1 MLAEALEIK
10 GLVELIENS
19 GIQFLDYKFSID
31 WSDKSLSPV
40 TQGRFAY
47 NGAEPPVRFAPTD
60 DPQLLFDPRTGKEIS
75 ISDAEGQADKTI
87 KMQESAALFD
97 GVWFPVPFF
106 NNNNHQLTGPTNWVR
121 ARVFKV
127 SAEPS
132 PDNPDKTIE
141 HYRITYAVDTTTSTQ
156 QPGDAY
162 YLPCEGDVQAGSN
175 FELCKDYVKLCKFI
189 DKDARGNSFADSWC
203 QSVYQDLAPERLR
216 NLRKSQCAE
225 RILNKEHI
233 MHYLNMLALLQHL
246 PEFKLN
252 ELHLIGFDR
261 NQTGG
266 RRQVSLVLDIGN
278 SRSCG
283 LLFEEGDDS
292 TTTLKARRLML
303 RDFNAPHEVYAEPF
317 QSRVEFS
324 KPDFDYDGN
333 SAKSG
338 HIQAF
343 SWPSVARVGTEAAKL
358 AAMRCGNEGRTG
370 LTSPK
375 RYLWSTDPITSND
388 WNFNPFS
395 YLIKS
400 EGLQEKRRNNHEP
413 VWSQSVSRFMC
424 SSGNTFFNPAP
435 DDTIAYIKA
444 QFSKK
449 SMMTFMLLEIF
460 AQTLMQINSLEY
472 RLKTDSKDLP
482 RCLKNVILT
491 YPPAMSLQ
499 EKKLFHSCAEDAL
512 GILWKSMNYDRSAP
526 YVKPSESTDI
536 YPALPR
542 LYLDWNEAEGA
553 QIVYLYNETQEIF
566 GGNGSKFLQFI
577 RRADADGRFM
587 EHAQKPEDNIIAR
600 FASIDI
606 GGGTT
611 DLTIRDYAFPRGR
624 AESEAQIVAAEL
636 LRDGFKIAG
645 DDILRDIINDTIV
658 EKLEQI
664 FREHGLST
672 GNLTNVIG
680 NSGEGSDENIR
691 TLRQQVTQRIFMP
704 VALRIMFHLE
714 QSFTPGL
721 GIARGIKVRGS
732 IADFLTG
739 NEVNPVVDKDPN
751 IEKPAAA
758 LRSLEEIAEVLE
770 FINGGKGLG
779 HYLKDGFKLEDMEL
793 EVDLS
798 AMNQDFAS
806 GLGFNLCKQLDY
818 LCEVIAMYRCDV
830 LLLTGRPS
838 KISGIRSFFA
848 QRLNLS
854 PARIIPMHQYQC
866 SGSWYPFATAGGR
879 IGDPKSTAAVGAM
892 LSFVRR
898 EYLSPVNFRY
908 FSPIKKTNTMRF
920 VGVTDD
926 NNKMENPL
934 YRLGS
939 LEAKNQVRA
948 QTPDD
953 FEDAGAP
960 EEITYVRCSLN
971 RRSGQYESLKQDLE
985 AAFEVMLPANLGYK
999 QFSSRRFDALP
1010 LYRLEIITDPELA
1023 LKKNKD
1029 HVTLRSVELDG
1040 SNPEAFFAMTDKLSS
1055 VRKGGGN
1062 THDQNIVNFVAAA
1075 RQEIEG
1081 LKTAS
1086 SLQAAQNL
1094 TAQKDALRNQLMGQL
1109 EAEMNAF
1116 SASLQ
1121 PVGGLKKL
1129 FGGGQKKQEEQIAKK
1144 RTELTQKYGALFDSQ
1159 CAALEAAG
1167 QNAGADELPPRIRA
1181 VLRKCRNQIDEE
1193 LRRMVEEKLQRFRRE
1208 VIGRNQSVELSLKP
1222 VSDAI
1227 ISGSGD
1233 KEQVVSFEID
1243 NAAAAGLSDLG
1254 GLIDLRLYTVTK
1266 LDENYWVDTGAV
1278 MN

>member
-31 WSDKSLSPV
+31 WSDKTLSPV
-40 TQGRFAY
+40 TLGRFAY

-60 DPQLLFDPRTGKEIS
+60 DPLLLFDPRSGKEIS
-75 ISDAEGQADKTI
+75 IADAEAQTDKTV
-87 KMQESAALFD
+87 KVQESAALFD

-106 NNNNHQLTGPTNWVR
+106 NSNNHQLTGPTNWVR

-127 SAEPS
+127 SSEPS
-132 PDNPDKTIE
+132 PSDPDKTIE
-141 HYRITYAVDTTTSTQ
+141 HYRITYAVDTTTSTLP
-156 QPGDAY
+156 PGDAY
-162 YLPCEGDVQAGSN
+162 YLPCEADVQAGSN
-175 FELCKDYVKLCKFI
+175 FEMCKDYGKLCKFI

-216 NLRKSQCAE
+216 NVRRSQCGD
-225 RILNKEHI
+225 RILDKEHI
-233 MHYLNMLALLQHL
+233 MHYLNMLALLQHI
-246 PEFKLN
+246 PESKLN
-252 ELHLIGFDR
+252 DLHLIGFDR
-261 NQTGG
+261 SQTGS

-292 TTTLKARRLML
+292 TTSLKARRLML

-324 KPDFDYDGN
+324 KPDFDFDGN

-343 SWPSVARVGTEAAKL
+343 SWPSVARVGTEAARL

-388 WNFNPFS
+388 WNFNPYS
-395 YLIKS
+395 YLIES
-400 EGLQEKRRNNHEP
+400 EYLQEKRRNNHEP

-424 SSGNTFFNPAP
+424 SSGNTFFNPGP

-472 RLKTDSKDLP
+472 RLKTDSKGLP

-512 GILWKSMNYDRSAP
+512 GILWKSMNYDRSEP
-526 YVKPSESTDI
+526 YVKPAESNDI

-566 GGNGSKFLQFI
+566 GGNGSRFLEFI

-587 EHAQKPEDNIIAR
+587 EETQHPDKNILAR

-645 DDILRDIINDTIV
+645 DDILRDIINESIV
-658 EKLEQI
+658 QKLQQI

-714 QSFTPGL
+714 QSFTPGR
-721 GIARGIKVRGS
+721 GIPRGIKVRGS
-732 IADFLTG
+732 IADFLLG
-739 NEVNPVVDKDPN
+739 REENAVVDKDPN
-751 IEKPAAA
+751 IEKPAPA
-758 LRSLEEIAEVLE
+758 LLSLEEISEVLD
-770 FINGGKGLG
+770 FINGSKGLG

-806 GLGFNLCKQLDY
+806 GLGWNLCKQLDY

-854 PARIIPMHQYQC
+854 PARIISMHQYQC

-898 EYLSPVNFRY
+898 EYFSPVNFRY

-939 LEAKNQVRA
+939 IEAENQVK
-948 QTPDD
+948 QQSSDD
-953 FEDAGAP
+953 FGSDGL
-960 EEITYVRCSLN
+960 EEITYVRCRLN
-971 RRSGQYESLKQDLE
+971 ADSGQFDSIKGDSE
-985 AAFEVMLPANLGYK
+985 APFAVMLPANLGYK
-999 QFSSRRFDALP
+999 QFSCRRFDAMP
-1010 LYRLEIITDPELA
+1010 LYRLEVITDPELA

-1029 HVTLRSVELDG
+1029 HITLRSVELNGAD
-1040 SNPEAFFAMTDKLSS
+1040 PESFFKMTEELSS
-1055 VRKGGGN
+1055 VRKGGGRE
-1062 THDQNIVNFVAAA
+1062 HDQKIVNLIAAA
-1075 RQEIEG
+1075 KNEIES
-1081 LKTAS
+1081 LKTS
-1086 SLQAAQNL
+1086 SALQASQNL
-1094 TAQKDALRNQLMGQL
+1094 TARKDALRAQLMTRL
-1109 EAEMNAF
+1109 EAEMTAF
-1116 SASLQ
+1116 TASLQ
-1121 PVGGLKKL
+1121 PAGGLKKL
-1129 FGGGQKKQEEQIAKK
+1129 FGRGQKEQEAQIAQK
-1144 RTELTQKYGALFDSQ
+1144 RTVLTQKYGALFDSQ
-1159 CAALEAAG
+1159 CAALDAQSRAAG
-1167 QNAGADELPPRIRA
+1167 DDDLAPRIRA
-1181 VLRKCRNQIDEE
+1181 VLRKCRNQIDDE
-1193 LRRMVEEKLQRFRRE
+1193 LRQMVDDKLLRFKRD
-1208 VIGRNQSVELSLKP
+1208 VIGSNQNVEISLRP
-1222 VSDAI
+1222 ASDFI

-1233 KEQVVSFEID
+1233 KEQIVGFEIE
-1243 NAAAAGLSDLG
+1243 NASAEGSSDLG
-1254 GLIDLRLYTVTK
+1254 GLINLRLYTVSK
-1266 LDENYWVDTGAV
+1266 QDENYWVDTGVV